1 MTEQSR
7 SKANVPSRPGLSQ
20 AKGTEAGPWVPYEG
34 VLLQGLRDSD
44 EASAYLE
51 AAHEDGDEAV
61 LRLALSQV
69 EKARGLAK

>member
-20 AKGTEAGPWVPYEG
+20 TKGTEASPWVLYED
-34 VLLQGLRDSD
+34 VLLQGLR

-51 AAHEDGDEAV
+51 AAQQDADEAV
-61 LRLALSQV
+61 LRLALSQLQR
-69 EKARGLAK
+69 ARGLAK